1 MNLLKETSTGEDAL
15 LKRIPS
21 HNQTELYPSATLK
34 LPLAS
39 QLTDVIPI
47 T

>member
-21 HNQTELYPSATLK
+21 RNQTELYPSATLK